1 MDNIQNA
8 LQKISRT
15 LLKQNQKHTIL
26 PFDVFL
32 KKVVK
37 EPELVIRNI
46 FQVFHDMIMSYVQE
60 GADEYPNDPESI
72 HYVSY
77 DCSKLFVEGSELPF
91 FADRLF
97 ANRLISFVKA
107 FKTSA
112 QQNKIYIFEG
122 PHGSGKSTFLNNLLD
137 KFQEYSNSRQGIRY
151 ETLWRLNWKTLMG
164 KTSKDHLSIFEK
176 IIQMEEEKAISQL
189 DAVKDKIME
198 GPTEEYV
205 EVPCPSHDHP
215 ILMIPKE
222 YRRSFFDDLFAND
235 QFKYKLFTEK
245 EYEWVFSDT
254 PCTICSSIYQS
265 LMNKLNNPMDVM
277 KMIYAKPF
285 EVNRRLGEGI
295 SVFNPGDEPMMS
307 KITTNQVLQ
316 NRINSILKDSNKV
329 GYIFS
334 RYAKTNNGVYVIM
347 DIKSHNT
354 ERLIRLH
361 NIISEGVHKVEY
373 IEENVNSLFIA
384 LMNPEDKKNIQNIQS
399 FSDRIE
405 YIKIPYILDIH
416 TEMEIYR
423 NIFGKHID
431 AGFMPNVLE
440 NFARAIISTRLA
452 LRSRALWEW
461 IGDTDRYR
469 LVCDENMQLLKMEI
483 YGGQIPPWL
492 SEEDRKR
499 FTAKRRRDIISE
511 SEFEGVQG
519 FSGRDSIN
527 IFSQFYSSY
536 GSKKEQ
542 IDMSTVYN
550 FFTRAR
556 KDLGDAIPRGFMEGM
571 IRMYDYTVLQEVKE
585 ALYYYNEAQITRDI
599 ENYMFAVN
607 FETGV
612 TEICKYTGDRL
623 HINDDF
629 FKPIESYFLG
639 HGVEDEDRLSF
650 RKATQREYTS
660 KTLTQEIM
668 MAEKSVSET
677 RLFKDL
683 HERYVRNLKE
693 KVLEP
698 FLENENFRRAI
709 KDWGTDNFKTYD
721 SRIRNDVDFLINNL
735 CNKFHYNRK
744 GAKNICMYVMD
755 RNLPNVYMDY

>member
-1 MDNIQNA
+1 MSNIQTA
-8 LQKISRT
+8 LQNVSRT
-15 LLKQNQKHTIL
+15 LTQQNQKYPIL
-26 PFDVFL
+26 PYDRFL
-32 KKVVK
+32 ENVVAS
-37 EPELVIRNI
+37 PEVHLRNV
-46 FQVFHDMIMSYVQE
+46 FQVFHDMIMSYVKP
-60 GADEYPNDPESI
+60 GRDEYPNDPESI
-72 HYVSY
+72 QYIGY
-77 DCSKLFVEGSELPF
+77 DCNKLFVEGTELPF

-122 PHGSGKSTFLNNLLD
+122 PHGCGKSTFLNNLLD
-137 KFQEYSNSRQGIRY
+137 KFQEYSNSGKGVRY
-151 ETLWRLNWKTLMG
+151 ETVWRLDWKSLLG
-164 KTSKDHLSIFEK
+164 KTGSDRISIFEK
-176 IIQMEEEKAISQL
+176 IVQMEEEKALSHL
-189 DAVKDKIME
+189 SKVKDTLFDV
-198 GPTEEYV
+198 PTEEYV

-215 ILMIPKE
+215 VLMIPKE
-222 YRRSFFDDLFAND
+222 LRRSFLDDLFAND
-235 QFKYKLFTEK
+235 EFKYKLFTEK

-265 LMNKLNNPMDVM
+265 LMNKLNDPLKVLR
-277 KMIYAKPF
+277 MIYARPF

-295 SVFNPGDEPMMS
+295 SVFNPGDEPMS
-307 KITTNQVLQ
+307 THRISTNQMLQ

-329 GYIFS
+329 GYIYS
-334 RYAKTNNGVYVIM
+334 RYAKTNNGIYVIM

-405 YIKIPYILDIH
+405 YIKIPYVLDLH
-416 TEMEIYR
+416 TETEIYR

-431 AGFMPNVLE
+431 SMFMPNVLE
-440 NFARAIISTRLA
+440 NFARAIISTRLS

-461 IGDTDRYR
+461 IGNTDKYKH
-469 LVCDENMQLLKMEI
+469 VCDDNLQLLKMEI
-483 YGGQIPPWL
+483 YGGFIPPWL
-492 SEEDRKR
+492 TEEDRNR
-499 FTAKRRRDIISE
+499 FTAQRRRDIISE

-527 IFSQFYSSY
+527 IFSQFNSAFSE
-536 GSKKEQ
+536 KKEQ
-542 IDMSTVYN
+542 VDMSTLYN
-550 FFTRAR
+550 FFTRFR

-585 ALYYYNEAQITRDI
+585 SLYYYNEAQISRNI
-599 ENYMFAVN
+599 KNYMFAVN
-607 FETGV
+607 FETGG
-612 TEICKYTGDRL
+612 TETCRYTGDKIT
-623 HINDDF
+623 INEEF
-629 FKPIESYFLG
+629 FAPIEHFLLG
-639 HGVEDEDRLSF
+639 EDPSDADREVF
-650 RKATQREYTS
+650 RKSTQKEYAT

-668 MAEKSVSET
+668 LEGRSIGDT
-677 RLFKDL
+677 RLFRDL
-683 HERYVRNLKE
+683 HGRYVRNLKE

-709 KDWGTDNFKTYD
+709 KDWGTEDYKTYD
-721 SRIRNDVDFLINNL
+721 SRIQNDVDFLINNL
-735 CNKFHYNRK
+735 NRK
-744 GAKNICMYVMD
+744 FKYTRTGAKKICMHVMD
-755 RNLPNVYMDY
+755 RNLPTVYKE

>member
-1 MDNIQNA
+1 MNNIQSA
-8 LQKISRT
+8 LQNISKT
-15 LLKQNQKHTIL
+15 LIKQNQNYPVL
-26 PFDVFL
+26 PFDMFL
-32 KKVVK
+32 KKMVA
-37 EPELVIRNI
+37 EPELIIRNI
-46 FQVFHDMIMSYVQE
+46 FQVFHDMIMSYVKE

-77 DCSKLFVEGSELPF
+77 DCNKLFVEGSELPF

-97 ANRLISFVKA
+97 SNRLISFVKA
-107 FKTSA
+107 FKSSA

-122 PHGSGKSTFLNNLLD
+122 PHGCGKSTFLNNLLE
-137 KFQEYSNSRQGIRY
+137 KFQEYSNSSQGIRY
-151 ETLWRLNWKTLMG
+151 ETVWRLDWKTLMG
-164 KTSKDHLSIFEK
+164 KSSQDRLSIFEK
-176 IIQMEEEKAISQL
+176 IIQLEEEKAVSQL
-189 DAVKDKIME
+189 EEVKDKLYE
-198 GPTEEYV
+198 APAEEYV

-222 YRRSFFDDLFAND
+222 FRRSFFDDLFKND
-235 QFKYKLFTEK
+235 RFKYKLFTEK

-265 LMNKLNNPMDVM
+265 LMNKLGNPLDVL

-295 SVFNPGDEPMMS
+295 SVFNPGDEPMMR
-307 KITTNQVLQ
+307 KISTNQVLQ
-316 NRINSILKDSNKV
+316 GRINSILKDSNKV
-329 GYIFS
+329 GYIYS
-334 RYAKTNNGVYVIM
+334 RYAKTNNGIYVIM

-405 YIKIPYILDIH
+405 YIKIPYVLDLH
-416 TEMEIYR
+416 TETEIYR

-431 AGFMPNVLE
+431 DAFMPNVLE
-440 NFARAIISTRLA
+440 NFARAIISTRLS

-461 IGDTDRYR
+461 IGNPEKYR
-469 LVCDENMQLLKMEI
+469 LVCDENLQLIKMEI
-483 YGGQIPPWL
+483 YGGTIPPWL
-492 SEEDRKR
+492 TEEDRKR

-511 SEFEGVQG
+511 SEHEGVQG

-527 IFSQFYSSY
+527 IFSQFFSAY
-536 GSKKEQ
+536 GNKKDQ
-542 IDMSTVYN
+542 VDMSTLYN
-550 FFTRAR
+550 FFTRYR
-556 KDLGDAIPRGFMEGM
+556 KELGEAIPRGFLEGM

-585 ALYYYNEAQITRDI
+585 SLYYYNEAQITRDI

-607 FETGV
+607 FETGG
-612 TEICKYTGDRL
+612 TETCNYTGDK
-623 HINDDF
+623 IAISEDF
-629 FKPIESYFLG
+629 FKPIENYFLG
-639 HGVEDEDRLSF
+639 PGIEDEERLSF
-650 RKATQREYTS
+650 RKNTQKEYTA
-660 KTLTQEIM
+660 KTLTQEM
-668 MAEKSVSET
+668 MLEGKAITNT

-683 HERYVRNLKE
+683 YERYVRNLKE

-709 KDWGTDNFKTYD
+709 KDWSTDNFKTYD
-721 SRIRNDVDFLINNL
+721 NRIRNDVDFLINNL

-744 GAKNICMYVMD
+744 GAKNICTYVMD
-755 RNLPNVYMDY
+755 RNLPSVYADF